1 MNSIIGSIDSF
12 PASLDGQYHN
22 AATERIAL
30 SGPDQSSISPRQTE
44 ALLPKD
50 LVPVGQGQNQQDVE
64 NQKEQAR
71 QDEEIRQVAGKAN
84 EYLEKAGTHLEFIVG
99 EETGRIVISV
109 IQSETNEVI
118 RKIPPE
124 SMTRLADRMAQ
135 MRGLLFEA
143 HG

>member
-1 MNSIIGSIDSF
+1 M
-12 PASLDGQYHN
+12 
-22 AATERIAL
+22 
-30 SGPDQSSISPRQTE
+30 
-44 ALLPKD
+44 
-50 LVPVGQGQNQQDVE
+50 GQGQDQQDVE
-64 NQKEQAR
+64 NDKEQSR
-71 QDEEIRQVAGKAN
+71 QDEVIRQIADNAN
-84 EYLEKAGTHLEFIVG
+84 EYLKKASTHLEFIVG

-143 HG
+143 QG